1 VWLIEEGGKKMKCCR
16 FLLILPALL
25 SLASCTFDPKAQAQ
39 RYLEN
44 GNKFYDKGKFKEAS
58 IMYRRALQKDMRF
71 GEAYY
76 RLGLTDLKLSSYG
89 DASRMLRRA
98 IELQPTNV
106 DAITQ
111 LADLFLIAATQD
123 SSHANDMLKE
133 VKDLDDKLFQQDPNS
148 YDGHRLSGQVALLK
162 RDAPTAVKELEKA
175 NAAKPGQ
182 PNLVLAYFQALV
194 MNGQF
199 PDAENVAH
207 ELIAKEKSFSPI
219 YDLLYLQYIRQKR
232 MDDAENV
239 LKLKVQNNPQRANYL
254 VQLAGHYLA
263 LRRGSD
269 MDAVMQRLTNE
280 KDYPEGHL
288 LAGDFYFFRAREFEH
303 AREQYEAAIKAFPKD
318 RNIYQKRLVELYATE
333 TKAPQANELLAT
345 ILKDNPKDTDAIAM
359 RAALQ
364 LTTGNQA
371 QINVAA
377 NDLQALVTKMPQNHL
392 LRFNL
397 ARALVAKGDIESARI
412 QLEDAIKI
420 RPDFIAARELL
431 GRIYLNTGDP
441 SKGLKAADE
450 ILALDH
456 NSLSGHLM
464 RSSALI
470 QIGDRDK
477 ARQELDAITR
487 AFPENMD
494 ARYQVGMLAYQE
506 KDYKRAEEVFRELY
520 KKNPR
525 DFRGLAGLTET
536 LASEGHLPEVVK
548 MWEDASKAEPQ
559 RRDLKMA
566 VANVYV
572 RSNRSDEAIK
582 IYQSLLEK
590 EPKSPDLLI
599 HLAESERLKG
609 DLNQAIDGF
618 RRCSQA
624 APNNTQCLIELGL
637 LMEATGKR
645 DQAKP
650 IYEQILRIKPDFPV
664 ALNNLAYIKAEE
676 GADLDQAL
684 SMAQRAMQ
692 KEPNS
697 PQIADTLGWIYIK
710 KNLSEDAIRVFRELV
725 VKNPNDSSFHYHYGM
740 ALLQKG
746 DKPSA
751 KRELQTAM
759 KNHPSKDEAVK
770 IQDLLQKIG

>member
-1 VWLIEEGGKKMKCCR
+1 MKRCG
-16 FLLILPALL
+16 FLLVLPALL

-44 GNKFYDKGKFKEAS
+44 GNKFFEKGKYKEAS

-76 RLGLTDLKLSSYG
+76 RLGLTDLKLAAYG
-89 DASRMLRRA
+89 DAANMLRRA
-98 IELQPTNV
+98 IGLQPTNV

-111 LADLFLIAATQD
+111 LADLYLIAATQD
-123 SSHANDMLKE
+123 TGHSNDMLKE
-133 VKDLDDKLFQQDPNS
+133 VKELDEKLLQLDSNS
-148 YDGHRLSGQVALLK
+148 YDGHRLSGQAALLR

-182 PNLVLAYFQALV
+182 ANLVLAYFQALA

-199 PDAENVAH
+199 PEAEKAAH
-207 ELIAKEKSFSPI
+207 DLIEKEKSFAPM
-219 YDLLYLQYIRQKR
+219 YDLLYLQYVRQNR
-232 MDDAENV
+232 MSDAEQI
-239 LKLKVQNNPQRANYL
+239 LKLKVANNPKKANYL

-263 LRRGSD
+263 LKRPGD
-269 MDAVMQRLTNE
+269 MDAVIQRLTSE

-288 LAGDFYFFRAREFEH
+288 LAGDFFFFRAREYEH

-318 RNIYQKRLVELYATE
+318 KNLYQKRLVELYATE
-333 TKAPQANELLAT
+333 NRAPDANELLST
-345 ILKDNPKDTDAIAM
+345 ILKESPKDTDAIAM

-364 LTTGNQA
+364 LTTGNRE
-371 QINVAA
+371 QINMAA

-392 LRFNL
+392 LRYNL
-397 ARALVAKGDIESARI
+397 ARALVAKGDVEAARI
-412 QLEDAIKI
+412 QLEDAIKV

-441 SKGLKAADE
+441 AKALKAADE
-450 ILALDH
+450 IIALDH
-456 NSLSGHLM
+456 NNLPGHLM

-470 QIGDRDK
+470 GIGDKDK
-477 ARQELDAITR
+477 ARQELELITKS
-487 AFPENMD
+487 FPQNTD
-494 ARYQVGMLAYQE
+494 ARYQVGMLAYQD
-506 KDYKRAEEVFRELY
+506 KDYKRAEQMFTELY

-536 LASEGHLPEVVK
+536 LAAEGHLTEVVK
-548 MWEDASKAEPQ
+548 MWEDASKTEPD

-572 RSNRSDEAIK
+572 RSQRFDEAIK

-590 EPKSPDLLI
+590 EPKSPSMLI
-599 HLAESERLKG
+599 HLAETERLKG

-624 APNNTQCLIELGL
+624 APSNTQCLIQLGL

-650 IYEQILRIKPDFPV
+650 IYEQILRLQPDFPV

-676 GADLDQAL
+676 GVDLDQAL
-684 SMAQRAMQ
+684 AMAQHAMQ

-710 KNLSEDAIRVFRELV
+710 KNLSEDAIRVFRDLV
-725 VKNPNDSSFHYHYGM
+725 EKNPTDSSFHYHYGM

-751 KRELQTAM
+751 KRELQSAM
-759 KNHPSKDEAVK
+759 KNRPSKEEAVK